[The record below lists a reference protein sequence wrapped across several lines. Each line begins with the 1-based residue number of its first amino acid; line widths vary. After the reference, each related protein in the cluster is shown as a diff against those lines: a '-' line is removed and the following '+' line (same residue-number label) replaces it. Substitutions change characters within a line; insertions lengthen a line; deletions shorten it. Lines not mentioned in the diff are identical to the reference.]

1 MNINTGGGL
10 LHLVL
15 EYAQGDTGRI
25 YDGVARALRRVTH
38 GVHREYLGFIL
49 PILARIRIDAQH
61 QEKPNVILH
70 GKIITTISEEKSMK
84 IRLNKIF
91 SIDES

>member
-1 MNINTGGGL
+1 MNVNNGGGL

-25 YDGVARALRRVTH
+25 YDGVARALRKVTH

-49 PILARIRIDAQH
+49 PILAHMRINAQH
-61 QEKPNVILH
+61 QEESNVILH
-70 GKIITTISEEKSMK
+70 GKMISTTSE
-84 IRLNKIF
+84 
-91 SIDES
+91 